1 MLHVVVA
8 DIAKAHVVVG
18 LMEDHLDRTAYTLL
32 KVFRHEFVGS
42 RKLGVHSI

>member
-1 MLHVVVA
+1 MLHVVDT
-8 DIAKAHVVVG
+8 DIAIAHIVIG
-18 LMEDHLDRTAYTLL
+18 LMEDHFNRTAYTLL